1 METCYKLFPRK
12 ALEGIELRSRSFDF
26 EPEITSKLL
35 KKGYKI
41 KEINITTKP
50 RGYEEGK
57 KLNTIRDGSIAL
69 WTLFKYR
76 FVN

>member
-1 METCYKLFPRK
+1 MSRK
-12 ALEGIELRSRSFDF
+12 DDTLDC
-26 EPEITSKLL
+26 LL

-41 KEINITTKP
+41 LEIPITTTP
-50 RGYEEGK
+50 RGYDEGK

-76 FVN
+76 FTD

>member
-1 METCYKLFPRK
+1 MDLKSKR
-12 ALEGIELRSRSFDF
+12 FDF

-41 KEINITTKP
+41 LEIPISTNP
-50 RGYEEGK
+50 RGYDEGK
-57 KLNTIRDGSIAL
+57 KLNTVKDGTIAL